1 MGSAGCGEGLRRLD
15 DERGQTAAEYLGLI
29 LVLAA
34 LLAAIATADI
44 GAQIRAGVEEQVCRT
59 LSPGPCGD
67 RGERQRAD
75 RDGSAADRARSQARR
90 RLGRQPQ
97 LSEAA
102 LDRGG
107 GSVPAGVT
115 LRAATATG
123 RRPGATTCFAS
134 VGAECGPSPGGAAL
148 PVPDEPSDLER
159 LGEDVLGFLADARS
173 ALTYDDPARKLQ
185 RQRNLELLD
194 DGLAFLEELN
204 RQTAYSNPLAAGE
217 GSNLGNE
224 LLGISDLRRAIKAAQ
239 EGDAAAAALYS
250 AMAFPGFKL
259 LKPTKELGEE
269 LAKRGTGATKG
280 VAGRADE
287 VHSAL
292 DPIARSR
299 RTTSVLRTEGDGGRT
314 VDVLA
319 GGARDL
325 GPSQRALAKP
335 GEVLARAPGEHAEIT
350 ALRAAMERGLKPRA
364 IAATRDFC
372 PACRTALERSG
383 ATILDPRTAV
393 WGRR

>member
-75 RDGSAADRARSQARR
+75 RDGSAADRARSRARR

-173 ALTYDDPARKLQ
+173 ALTYDDPTREVQA
-185 RQRNLELLD
+185 QRNLELLD

-239 EGDAAAAALYS
+239 EGDDAAAALYS

-280 VAGRADE
+280 GRAADDVLPTPSVSHPKLQNIVNDLYRGTTNPQRVGNGTTMDAIRHELATGGAVHGRRHLEKGQIYANGLRNFLRRNPNASAHDRRVAQSLYDE
-287 VHSAL
+287 LQGA
-292 DPIARSR
+292 I
-299 RTTSVLRTEGDGGRT
+299 GGR
-314 VDVLA
+314 
-319 GGARDL
+319 
-325 GPSQRALAKP
+325 
-335 GEVLARAPGEHAEIT
+335 
-350 ALRAAMERGLKPRA
+350 
-364 IAATRDFC
+364 
-372 PACRTALERSG
+372 
-383 ATILDPRTAV
+383 
-393 WGRR
+393 